1 MGSRGVGRHVQ
12 RGVGG
17 GVHLLQ
23 NAGQC
28 AAISQLFASLSPAAT
43 LATLSLHLIPAPAT
57 APSPT
62 SSHACPL
69 SLSLS
74 LIGEWRCDFSISH
87 AVRPNAKNSHDTEAT
102 TTTATT
108 PTTSNQ
114 DSRFKMMP
122 ESATCGSNWRFFL
135 HSLASSR
142 SLTLSGFPLSFPV
155 WLCPTHSL
163 FFGVCFP
170 QFASV
175 AVATVTHV
183 KEQRQRQQL
192 ATCGG
197 LLANCGL
204 PFRISLRCCRCCT
217 PHCATL
223 LC

>member
-1 MGSRGVGRHVQ
+1 MALKHNVIYFCRVFCTCKRLPQCGAQLPNCVHRHTHKYIPGILSLIIEFIELHARLTCKRERKNDVNDDCLNHGGLESASNYVYTCRNHGGQ
-12 RGVGG
+12 GG
-17 GVHLLQ
+17 GVGHLLQ

-122 ESATCGSNWRFFL
+122 ESATCGSN
-135 HSLASSR
+135 
-142 SLTLSGFPLSFPV
+142 
-155 WLCPTHSL
+155 
-163 FFGVCFP
+163 
-170 QFASV
+170 
-175 AVATVTHV
+175 
-183 KEQRQRQQL
+183 
-192 ATCGG
+192 
-197 LLANCGL
+197 
-204 PFRISLRCCRCCT
+204 
-217 PHCATL
+217 
-223 LC
+223 